1 MDIAALDLH
10 DVEVVDFD
18 DDLVTSSG
26 SPGVV
31 TAAGHRHCH
40 PIPFCSPVHCHAVP
54 TAPSARGTER

>member
-10 DVEVVDFD
+10 DVEVVDL

-31 TAAGHRHCH
+31 TAAGDRHCH
-40 PIPFCSPVHCHAVP
+40 PIPFCGPVHCHAVP
-54 TAPSARGTER
+54 TAPSARGTEH